1 MIRSNRESGA
11 NHAAR
16 ANHPGNYHQP
26 KSRQLM
32 KNQIYDQKYFKVLP
46 NSPNFYFFHLCKS
59 CWCLF
64 STVFSFAINC
74 FRLKFLYDNKYL
86 KRNFQVVLTYKI

>member
-46 NSPNFYFFHLCKS
+46 NSPNFYFFTCVSH
-59 CWCLF
+59 
-64 STVFSFAINC
+64 VGAY
-74 FRLKFLYDNKYL
+74 FRLSSRLL
-86 KRNFQVVLTYKI
+86 